1 MKELL
6 RKNCSC
12 KRLFHRKVKPHTS
25 RPTSKWIL
33 NLNSKSLTQQKKN
46 NNNNNNKMKT
56 TTTKKK
62 TSKAKQ
68 TNKQTLNNKDP
79 NKTRTY
85 FDIKISI
92 LY

>member
-1 MKELL
+1 
-6 RKNCSC
+6 
-12 KRLFHRKVKPHTS
+12 
-25 RPTSKWIL
+25 
-33 NLNSKSLTQQKKN
+33 
-46 NNNNNNKMKT
+46 MKT
-56 TTTKKK
+56 TTTTK

>member
-1 MKELL
+1 
-6 RKNCSC
+6 
-12 KRLFHRKVKPHTS
+12 
-25 RPTSKWIL
+25 
-33 NLNSKSLTQQKKN
+33 
-46 NNNNNNKMKT
+46 MKT
-56 TTTKKK
+56 TTTTKKQAK
-62 TSKAKQ
+62 QSKQ